1 MQKMASSKK
10 LSDSLECPICH
21 ELLCNPKLLPCS
33 HSFCERC
40 LAELHSFHQTDSEL
54 TCPVCRQDA
63 NVIGNDVCNFPT
75 NLIVKSLVED
85 FKRRSDAKAERIKGS
100 GTTAIQTCTVCDGDD
115 QDIAT
120 YYCQNCS
127 EFLCEDCLQYHN
139 RYKRN
144 ACHETVNV
152 RDIEAGIVK
161 KKFPCPEHPH
171 ELQQFVCTTCLVRI
185 CCRCREVEHKE
196 DGHEVIEITGYEEI
210 QQKTIDC
217 LLLKIEQT
225 SVDIQ
230 NNLSFMNEKYRKVK
244 NIVSQR
250 RQKIISSYET
260 AEEQLRRKRDE
271 LLEECNTY
279 DKTLCQELEDIIGS
293 HYGIQETF
301 TNKVTLVSEGLTSLH
316 QQDLSLSK
324 HATQVEGLEIILEEA
339 VPLLLSKSSHV
350 AHRAESLTFRP
361 VSPIGSVVGTFHRE
375 ELFFEDEQDDSGGGG
390 GLEVIPEGGGT
401 NCSNQTDKLKASC
414 VTMAMYEQSKNASDE
429 SLPGSKKA
437 PLRSFIAR
445 LPTRGKRKTRIRD
458 QPLN

>member
-1 MQKMASSKK
+1 MQKMASSKQ
-10 LSDSLECPICH
+10 LLDHLECPICH
-21 ELLCNPKLLPCS
+21 DLLCNPKLLPCA

-40 LAELHSFHQTDSEL
+40 LKELHSFLQADSGL
-54 TCPVCRQDA
+54 TCPVCHQDA
-63 NVIGNDVCNFPT
+63 NVPGNDVSNFPT

-100 GTTAIQTCTVCDGDD
+100 GATAIQTCTVCDGDD

-127 EFLCEDCLQYHN
+127 EFLCEDCLQHHN

-144 ACHETVNV
+144 ACHETVKV
-152 RDIEAGIVK
+152 RDIEAGVVK
-161 KKFPCPEHPH
+161 KKFTCPEHPQ

-196 DGHEVIEITGYEEI
+196 DGHEVNEMTGYEEI

-217 LLLKIEQT
+217 LLLKIEQI

-230 NNLSFMNEKYRKVK
+230 NNLSFVHEKLRKVK

-250 RQKIISSYET
+250 RQKIVSTYDT
-260 AEEQLRRKRDE
+260 AEEQLRRRRDE
-271 LLEECNTY
+271 LLEECNTC

-293 HYGIQETF
+293 HYGIQETL
-301 TNKVTLVSEGLTSLH
+301 TNKATLVNEGLTSLH
-316 QQDLSLSK
+316 QPDLSLSK
-324 HATQVEGLEIILEEA
+324 YATQVEGLEIILEEA
-339 VPLLLSKSSHV
+339 IPLLLSKSSHI
-350 AHRAESLTFRP
+350 AHRADSLTFRP
-361 VSPIGSVVGTFHRE
+361 VSPIGSLVDMFQRE
-375 ELFFEDEQDDSGGGG
+375 KLFFEDEQHDSGGGWR
-390 GLEVIPEGGGT
+390 LDVIPKGGGT

-414 VTMAMYEQSKNASDE
+414 VTMAMNEQSKDASDE

-437 PLRSFIAR
+437 PLRSFIAH
-445 LPTRGKRKTRIRD
+445 LPTKGKRKTRIRD
-458 QPLN
+458 QQLH